1 MEKKYRGI
9 IVPVITPLTS
19 SFGLDRVAVEKI
31 LHLFHQKEVMTF
43 IFGTTGEAHSLPLS
57 VKQDFV
63 RLAGRLKRSGDLLYA
78 GISSNCLED
87 SLALAKICFGE
98 GADVVVAN
106 LPSYYALTEDQM
118 RRYFETL
125 AERAGGPLMIYNI
138 PATTHQTIPLHL
150 IDELSHHPSIVGI
163 KDSERNDERLLA
175 SLQLWSGREDFSHF
189 LGWAARSAHTL
200 TNGGDGLVPSS
211 ANIDPGLYKEM
222 ERVAR
227 AGDVE
232 KLQRLQ
238 ERSDEL
244 GNLYVTGGTLGQSLA
259 RLKLIMQ
266 QEGLCDH
273 YMMPPL

>member
-1 MEKKYRGI
+1 MKKY
-9 IVPVITPLTS
+9 
-19 SFGLDRVAVEKI
+19 F
-31 LHLFHQKEVMTF
+31 EV
-43 IFGTTGEAHSLPLS
+43 
-57 VKQDFV
+57 
-63 RLAGRLKRSGDLLYA
+63 
-78 GISSNCLED
+78 
-87 SLALAKICFGE
+87 
-98 GADVVVAN
+98 
-106 LPSYYALTEDQM
+106 
-118 RRYFETL
+118 L

-138 PATTHQTIPLHL
+138 PSTTHQTIPLQL

-200 TNGGDGLVPSS
+200 MNGGDGLVPSS